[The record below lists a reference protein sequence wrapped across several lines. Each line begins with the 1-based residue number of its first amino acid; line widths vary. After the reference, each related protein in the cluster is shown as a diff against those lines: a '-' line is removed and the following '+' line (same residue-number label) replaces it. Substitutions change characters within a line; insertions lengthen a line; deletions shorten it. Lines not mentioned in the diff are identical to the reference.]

1 MTFGWGPRHIWLHAT
16 LEETWSHYMI
26 LEVCWDGLWTLSF
39 GLSQFHVDDSWL
51 VCEGA
56 LRVGSDYNEEVQW
69 SRISGEWSNMF
80 GYKMGS
86 SPAKDKIL
94 TWLTNMTTIFA
105 KEVLLRSRLLGN
117 VKPVDKKFGL

>member
-1 MTFGWGPRHIWLHAT
+1 
-16 LEETWSHYMI
+16 
-26 LEVCWDGLWTLSF
+26 
-39 GLSQFHVDDSWL
+39 
-51 VCEGA
+51 
-56 LRVGSDYNEEVQW
+56 
-69 SRISGEWSNMF
+69 MF